1 MRLRTAVG
9 VRSTR
14 CTRLVAVLAAVL
26 LFSACASPTS
36 ARPPLGASTGT
47 VAPSSGDVV
56 RIVDYTDNDG
66 PTSTVILTGAIG
78 DFGTATSV
86 SSNGEVNTEH
96 NDALELNLSH
106 GTFRLDIAD
115 LDQHIVDAFRD
126 YRPDPAT
133 CSGNVDTT
141 GVAPIVADSGA
152 GSYSGIEGSFDL
164 SVAISEVGATSQCN
178 STAQDQLATVPFD
191 AQAIIVT
198 GSGTITMP

>member
-1 MRLRTAVG
+1 M
-9 VRSTR
+9 
-14 CTRLVAVLAAVL
+14 
-26 LFSACASPTS
+26 
-36 ARPPLGASTGT
+36 
-47 VAPSSGDVV
+47 
-56 RIVDYTDNDG
+56 RIVAYTDNDG

-96 NDALELNLSH
+96 NDMLELDLSH
-106 GTFRLDIAD
+106 GTFRVDIAD
-115 LDQHIVDAFRD
+115 LDQHIVDAFQN
-126 YRPDPAT
+126 YRPNSAT

-141 GVAPIVADSGA
+141 GTAPIVSDSGT

-178 STAQDQLATVPFD
+178 STAQDQLATVPFL